1 MKHSDHDPLP
11 PGGDGTHEE
20 LLKLLDRQEAPAPE
34 LQQRF
39 EARLQ
44 HAAVPAMTP
53 TPGRLASLFQ
63 RYWPSRP
70 AWAFAYSCCLLVAGI
85 EAGQWLPDGKS
96 VTPQT
101 TSALICPVMSA
112 PGEWLPALEKA
123 QLA

>member
-1 MKHSDHDPLP
+1 MKHSDHDPLR
-11 PGGDGTHEE
+11 PGGDGTHDE
-20 LLKLLDRQEAPAPE
+20 LFSLLDRQEAPAPE

-44 HAAVPAMTP
+44 QTAVPAMTP
-53 TPGRLASLFQ
+53 VPGRLASLFQ

-70 AWAFAYSCCLLVAGI
+70 AWAFAYSCCLLVAGLF
-85 EAGQWLPDGKS
+85 AGQWLPDGTS
-96 VTPQT
+96 ATPQT